1 MSNTAKTALG
11 NVAITK
17 IIVIGAVLTN
27 LIFAT
32 LAGISLYHQR
42 IQAESEAQTT
52 TRNICQIL
60 EQNISGIIK
69 ESDLGLLTLK
79 DEYERQLTEG
89 GINEKRL
96 NSLLQS
102 LNAHSPHVVAF
113 RIADPSGTV
122 IYGKGR
128 FDGKVVQRTA
138 LGQEYFNRFRDATQA
153 GLVISKPSIGK
164 VSKKWIII
172 VARRLNNPD
181 GSFSAVVIA
190 SIPLEQFNETFASI
204 RLGKGS
210 VISLRDEQM
219 SLIARHP
226 EVDPSGKAIGQR
238 PVSKELQK
246 LLAEG
251 KTAASYY
258 TPTGSDNIART
269 VSFRKIGY
277 HPLYIVVGISSQEY
291 LANWWREVIK
301 ISALLLFAIILT
313 SGILSSSNLYS
324 WLMEAR
330 LCSNNPFNAG

>member
-164 VSKKWIII
+164 VSK
-172 VARRLNNPD
+172 N
-181 GSFSAVVIA
+181 GS
-190 SIPLEQFNETFASI
+190 
-204 RLGKGS
+204 
-210 VISLRDEQM
+210 
-219 SLIARHP
+219 
-226 EVDPSGKAIGQR
+226 
-238 PVSKELQK
+238 
-246 LLAEG
+246 
-251 KTAASYY
+251 
-258 TPTGSDNIART
+258 
-269 VSFRKIGY
+269 
-277 HPLYIVVGISSQEY
+277 
-291 LANWWREVIK
+291 
-301 ISALLLFAIILT
+301 
-313 SGILSSSNLYS
+313 LSSLVGLTI
-324 WLMEAR
+324 LMV
-330 LCSNNPFNAG
+330 PFLL